1 MRSVGGT
8 NLPFELDN
16 LYVKTLSGYDGKK
29 VKTVGEKELDEAKKK
44 LETNLYES
52 HHDAVAL
59 KPASQPATTTP
70 LPPCIS
76 TQPVTTSSSS
86 SGSPHRGPSL
96 T

>member
-29 VKTVGEKELDEAKKK
+29 VNTVGEKELDEAKKK

-59 KPASQPATTTP
+59 KPASQPLP
-70 LPPCIS
+70 LHHRHASPPN
-76 TQPVTTSSSS
+76 Q
-86 SGSPHRGPSL
+86 
-96 T
+96 